1 VKSWIVV
8 GVVIAAVSL
17 SACKRKDGTWAS
29 LSGEPHQGRYL
40 GVGVYRPEAAWA
52 RMVSAQQTDTT
63 PAAKT
68 AGDQVVIVVVDS
80 GTGEVRACG
89 DLSGYCIGMNPWNKA
104 LAKTQIAPIAMTRH
118 AKAPPPDDLDP
129 AQAEP
134 AKAH

>member
-1 VKSWIVV
+1 MKSWIVV

-40 GVGVYRPEAAWA
+40 GVGVYRPEAAWT
-52 RMVSAQQTDTT
+52 RMVAAQQTDTT

-68 AGDQVVIVVVDS
+68 ADDQAVIVVVDS

-89 DLSGYCIGMNPWNKA
+89 DLSGYCIGMNPWKGA

-118 AKAPPPDDLDP
+118 AKAPPSDDLDP

>member
-1 VKSWIVV
+1 MKSWIVV

-40 GVGVYRPEAAWA
+40 GVGVYRPEAAWT
-52 RMVSAQQTDTT
+52 RMVAAQQTDTT

-68 AGDQVVIVVVDS
+68 ADDQAVIVVVDS

-104 LAKTQIAPIAMTRH
+104 LAKTQIAPIAITRH
-118 AKAPPPDDLDP
+118 AKAP
-129 AQAEP
+129 AA
-134 AKAH
+134 